1 MLNMICSICPH
12 RCKVKREKGN
22 LGFCKATN
30 NVKVALFSVHR
41 YEEPCISGKNGSG
54 TIFFSHCNM
63 RCMFCQNY
71 EISQQGKGQEYTV
84 QELANIFLLQQ
95 QRGVHNINLVSPT
108 VYIPSIIQALK
119 IAKEEGLTIPV
130 IYNSNGYE
138 SVNTLKLLDGF
149 IDIYLPDFKYY
160 FNSLAE
166 QYSGVKDYFDIVTKA
181 LEEMK
186 RQVGDAVFD
195 KQGMLQKGL
204 LIRHLILP
212 NHIENT
218 KEVLKWIKENLG
230 QNSYISVMA
239 QYFPTYLAKQQTDLN
254 RKITKREYTRVE
266 EYLYHLELKNGY
278 LQELGKH
285 EEEYVPKW

>member
-1 MLNMICSICPH
+1 MNMICSICPH

-63 RCMFCQNY
+63 RCKFCQNY

-119 IAKEEGLTIPV
+119 IAKEEGLTIPI

-230 QNSYISVMA
+230 QDSYISVMA

>member
-1 MLNMICSICPH
+1 MNMICSICPH

-63 RCMFCQNY
+63 RCKFCQNY

-230 QNSYISVMA
+230 QDSYISVMA

-254 RKITKREYTRVE
+254 RKITKREYKRVE

>member
-1 MLNMICSICPH
+1 MNMICSICPH
-12 RCKVKREKGN
+12 NCKVKREKGK

-63 RCMFCQNY
+63 RCKFCQNY

-204 LIRHLILP
+204 LIRHLVLP

-218 KEVLKWIKENLG
+218 KEVLKWIEENLG
-230 QNSYISVMA
+230 QDSYISVMA

>member
-1 MLNMICSICPH
+1 MICSICPH

-119 IAKEEGLTIPV
+119 IAKEKVLPF
-130 IYNSNGYE
+130 
-138 SVNTLKLLDGF
+138 LLSIIRMD
-149 IDIYLPDFKYY
+149 
-160 FNSLAE
+160 
-166 QYSGVKDYFDIVTKA
+166 
-181 LEEMK
+181 MK
-186 RQVGDAVFD
+186 V
-195 KQGMLQKGL
+195 
-204 LIRHLILP
+204 LIH
-212 NHIENT
+212 
-218 KEVLKWIKENLG
+218 
-230 QNSYISVMA
+230 
-239 QYFPTYLAKQQTDLN
+239 
-254 RKITKREYTRVE
+254 
-266 EYLYHLELKNGY
+266 
-278 LQELGKH
+278 
-285 EEEYVPKW
+285 

>member
-1 MLNMICSICPH
+1 MICSICPH

>member
-1 MLNMICSICPH
+1 MNMICSICPH

-30 NVKVALFSVHR
+30 NVRVALFSVHR

-63 RCMFCQNY
+63 RCKFCQNY

-119 IAKEEGLTIPV
+119 IAKEEGLAIPV